1 MESIIFTELG
11 LGILVSGVCATI
23 QSATLLA
30 LFSLLMRYFDR
41 GENRFS
47 LIVNNTIVLGIVWVL
62 AIMHLVQVGIWA
74 AVFRYLGCFHSFYQA
89 LYFSLMTYST
99 VGYGDLV
106 APDAW
111 KLFCGVEAI
120 MGVLMFGW
128 SASFLF
134 GTLSQFYKIRLL
146 RHENR

>member
-47 LIVNNTIVLGIVWVL
+47 MIVNNTIVLGIVWVL
-62 AIMHLVQVGIWA
+62 AMMHLVQVGIWA
-74 AVFRYLGCFHSFYQA
+74 AVFRYLGCFQSFYQA